1 MNGLTKAASDVLA
14 ERQRQIAREGWT
26 PEHDDEHGNGEL
38 AFAAACY
45 AHQASARGWV
55 LRDLEDGADR
65 YSRDEPPDNWPD
77 SWDTSWWK
85 PKNPRRDLVRA
96 AALLL
101 AEIERLD
108 RAAGK
113 DGVGVDRHQTFC
125 TGESKP
131 E

>member
-1 MNGLTKAASDVLA
+1 MNVLSKAAQDVLA
-14 ERQRQIAREGWT
+14 ERQRQVSAEGWT

-45 AHQASARGWV
+45 AHQASARSWV
-55 LRDLEDGADR
+55 LSDLPDGAER
-65 YSRDEPPDNWPD
+65 YAQDDPPNDWPD

-101 AEIERLD
+101 AEIERID
-108 RAAGK
+108 RASSGDTEGGA
-113 DGVGVDRHQTFC
+113 
-125 TGESKP
+125 
-131 E
+131 